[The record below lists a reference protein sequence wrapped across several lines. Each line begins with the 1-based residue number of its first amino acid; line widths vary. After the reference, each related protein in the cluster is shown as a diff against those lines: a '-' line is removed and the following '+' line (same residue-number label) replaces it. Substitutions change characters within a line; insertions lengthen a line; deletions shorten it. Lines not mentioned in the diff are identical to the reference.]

1 MSKYEIGKRVELALT
16 VTGKYNYETHFNWT
30 TTTMT
35 VYKFKDADGEVFV
48 WKTASLLGIEGIN
61 ERGDYSWD
69 GAHKGDSV
77 KIKATIK
84 AHGEYKGELQTE
96 LTRCKAISIEHA
108 PKKPTKEEL
117 QAKKANE
124 QLSSLSGEDF
134 IWTMPYKQY
143 KEHYADCET
152 VAGSFERRHG
162 KAIITVI
169 VREGRLKASGTR
181 GKHYKGYQFTNANG
195 EHITYRAVSE
205 ENALRRVNKEF
216 PGEGWECTKIYSYR

>member
-16 VTGKYNYETHFNWT
+16 VTGEYNYETHFNWT

-48 WKTASLLGIEGIN
+48 WKTASLLGIEGTD
-61 ERGDYSWD
+61 ERGDFSWD
-69 GAHKGDSV
+69 GAHKGDFV

-84 AHGEYKGELQTE
+84 DHGEYKGELQTE

-108 PKKPTKEEL
+108 PEKPTKEEL
-117 QAKKANE
+117 QAKKREN
-124 QLSSLSGEDF
+124 QLASLLGEDF
-134 IWTMPYKQY
+134 VWTMPYKQY

-152 VAGSFERRHG
+152 VAGSFEYING

-169 VREGRLKASGTR
+169 VREGRLKASGVR
-181 GKHYKGYQFTNANG
+181 GKRYSGYHFVNEIGEGLIYK
-195 EHITYRAVSE
+195 AVSE
-205 ENALRRVNKEF
+205 ENAQRRANKEF
-216 PGEGWECTKIYSYR
+216 PGHDWVCDKIYRY